1 MKERLVAIYARV
13 STEHEAQISALEN
26 QVQYYDNLFQYHPEW
41 KLYERYIDEGITGT
55 SINKRQSFLKMMED
69 AKDGKFDL
77 IVTREVARFAR
88 NTVDTLQQTR
98 ILKKYGVEVYFTEDN
113 IWTMNDEDGELRLT
127 IMATLAQNESKKTSI
142 RVKAGQKISF
152 QNGII
157 YGNGNILGYDKVGK
171 EFVIN
176 EEQAKTVRMIYDMYL
191 DGMGM
196 KKIQYAL
203 EAAGRKTSTGLTRW
217 YSSYISR
224 ILNNP
229 FYCGTIVYRK
239 EYVPDYLEQK
249 KIRNWG
255 EVEKIAIEGSH
266 EPIVTKEEF
275 TKVRKILDSKSFSID
290 NRGRRGS
297 HRANDVWCRK
307 LKCYCGASMNRRV
320 WHRVNGIPQYCYQC
334 YSQVRTGSIATRK
347 KKGLDLEGICDTPM
361 VPGWKL
367 GAMADII
374 FQKFWQDRNGIIEIA
389 NEMLE
394 EHFKDD
400 RDIDFQS
407 EIEETQRK
415 ITIIDKKFDNLVDM
429 RMAGE
434 IDKAKF
440 DEKKKSL
447 FEEKEKW
454 QKMLQSYQID
464 EEVSDEE
471 YNQRLQVLKYGL
483 EQNFNFSTHSIPEEV
498 IDAFVKEIIV
508 YPDCFVWKLNIVDA
522 DLKLQVEGRKN
533 DPTVSLIESPTT
545 GNGSTGSDCR
555 RRKIDKRIITG
566 QKLSATFGAK
576 FLSSK

>member
-41 KLYERYIDEGITGT
+41 KLYKRYIDEGITGT
-55 SINKRQSFLKMMED
+55 SVNKRQSFLEMMED
-69 AKDGKFDL
+69 AKNGAFDL
-77 IVTREVARFAR
+77 IVTREVSRFAR

-98 ILKKYGVEVYFTEDN
+98 TLKKYGVEVYFTEDN

-127 IMATLAQNESKKTSI
+127 IMATLAQNESKKTSV

-152 QNGII
+152 QNGVI

-171 EFVIN
+171 DFIIN

-196 KKIQYAL
+196 RKIQFAL
-203 EAAGRKTSTGLTRW
+203 EAAGRKTSTGLTHW

-229 FYCGTIVYRK
+229 FYCGIILYRK

-249 KIRNWG
+249 KVKNWG
-255 EVEKIAIEGSH
+255 EVEQIAVEGSH

-275 TKVRKILDSKSFSID
+275 EKVRKMLDSKSFSVN
-290 NRGRRGS
+290 NRGRRGK
-297 HRANDVWCRK
+297 HKANDVWCRK

-320 WHRVNGIPQYCYQC
+320 WRRVNGIPQYCYQC

-347 KKGLDLEGICDTPM
+347 KKGLDLQGICDTPM

-415 ITIIDKKFDNLVDM
+415 IVIIDKKFDNLVDM
-429 RMAGE
+429 R
-434 IDKAKF
+434 IDR
-440 DEKKKSL
+440 KST
-447 FEEKEKW
+447 
-454 QKMLQSYQID
+454 
-464 EEVSDEE
+464 
-471 YNQRLQVLKYGL
+471 RL
-483 EQNFNFSTHSIPEEV
+483 N
-498 IDAFVKEIIV
+498 
-508 YPDCFVWKLNIVDA
+508 
-522 DLKLQVEGRKN
+522 
-533 DPTVSLIESPTT
+533 
-545 GNGSTGSDCR
+545 
-555 RRKIDKRIITG
+555 
-566 QKLSATFGAK
+566 
-576 FLSSK
+576 SSHP